1 MTKDQKHMKLVKT
14 RTTIVVTVSWT
25 QVFVVII
32 LLIGYLDMVDMTK
45 NEYDVLEL
53 YAGQQRLVKL
63 AKGLKMKTAAMD
75 RDFDTLGDNKSKN
88 NAMDMNTS
96 GGFVFLHPLLKRVW
110 PWNLLLIIKMIY
122 CTGTCISKSK

>member
-1 MTKDQKHMKLVKT
+1 MKFVKT

-75 RDFDTLGDNKSKN
+75 RDIDTLGDNKSKN
-88 NAMDMNTS
+88 NAMDMITS
-96 GGFVFLHPLLKRVW
+96 GGFVFLHPLLTRV
-110 PWNLLLIIKMIY
+110 
-122 CTGTCISKSK
+122 

>member
-1 MTKDQKHMKLVKT
+1 MFLVT
-14 RTTIVVTVSWT
+14 
-25 QVFVVII
+25 I
-32 LLIGYLDMVDMTK
+32 LLIGFLDVVDINK
-45 NEYDVLEL
+45 DEFQFIEL

-96 GGFVFLHPLLKRVW
+96 GGFVFLHPLLKRV
-110 PWNLLLIIKMIY
+110 
-122 CTGTCISKSK
+122 

>member
-1 MTKDQKHMKLVKT
+1 MTKDQKHMKFVKT

-88 NAMDMNTS
+88 NAMEMNTS
-96 GGFVFLHPLLKRVW
+96 GGFVFLHPLLTRV
-110 PWNLLLIIKMIY
+110 
-122 CTGTCISKSK
+122 

>member
-1 MTKDQKHMKLVKT
+1 MAAS
-14 RTTIVVTVSWT
+14 RT

-32 LLIGYLDMVDMTK
+32 LLIGYLDVVDMTK

-63 AKGLKMKTAAMD
+63 AKGLGMRTAAMD
-75 RDFDTLGDNKSKN
+75 RDYDTLGDNRSKN

-96 GGFVFLHPLLKRVW
+96 AGFVFLHHQLKHF
-110 PWNLLLIIKMIY
+110 
-122 CTGTCISKSK
+122 